1 MTALDLPL
9 REQAA
14 GIDSGEIDG
23 DELLD
28 SCLARIEERN
38 PELNAIVATFPDQ
51 SRKMLEEAPD
61 GPLRGVPVVI
71 KDEWPL
77 PWRAETVG
85 AAAVPGVTTQSGES
99 GPYRALRDA
108 GAVIAGV
115 ANMHELGSS
124 STGNASVYGA
134 AHNPWDLDRCPGGSS
149 SGPGASVAGG
159 LVSGAIGAD
168 GLGSIRYP
176 AAYCG
181 LTGLKPTF
189 GRSAMEGHHIPNTET
204 IVSGPLC
211 RDAADCRLL
220 ASAMFG
226 EQLGS
231 GLAEGANPF
240 GDGLRIGVIRDPF
253 WSDCAPGVRE
263 ACESA
268 LESLRVE
275 VGGEVIEVELPDQEL
290 ILPAAVLVAQAEEAA
305 HLTPSN
311 LNALPEEL
319 SVLNRGVLKL
329 RGLIPGTLTARALL
343 ARAQVR
349 RNLAGLFQQI
359 DVLVWP
365 TVPAVAPPLTDP
377 IIELPSGVTSADA
390 GNARQG
396 VIANLTGIPGVSV
409 PVGLD
414 GGLPVALQLLGAW
427 GEDALLLDAA
437 EALERAT
444 DREFVELRP
453 AAVA

>member
-1 MTALDLPL
+1 MSAIDLPL

-14 GIDSGEIDG
+14 QITSGELDPG
-23 DELLD
+23 ELLD
-28 SCLARIEERN
+28 DCLARIEERN
-38 PELNAIVATFPDQ
+38 PDLNAVVATFPDE
-51 SRKMLEEAPD
+51 SRAMLEQAPD
-61 GPLRGVPVVI
+61 GPLRGVPVLI

-85 AAAVPGVTTQSGES
+85 AASVPGVDLQPRES

-124 STGNASVYGA
+124 STGNTSLYGA
-134 AHNPWDLDRCPGGSS
+134 THNPWDLERCPGGSS
-149 SGPGASVAGG
+149 SGPAAAVAGG

-176 AAYCG
+176 ASYCG

-204 IVSGPLC
+204 IVSGALC

-220 ASAMFG
+220 DSVMFG
-226 EQLGS
+226 EELPAS
-231 GLAEGANPF
+231 EPPA
-240 GDGLRIGVIRDPF
+240 LRIGVVRDPY
-253 WSDCAPGVRE
+253 WVDTTDGVRE

-268 LESLRVE
+268 LDALRDA
-275 VGGEVIEVELPDQEL
+275 VGGEVTEVELPDQEL
-290 ILPAAVLVAQAEEAA
+290 ILPASLLVAQSEEAA
-305 HLTPSN
+305 RLTPAN
-311 LNALPEEL
+311 LNALSPEL
-319 SVLNRGVLKL
+319 SVINRGVLKL
-329 RGLIPGTLTARALL
+329 RALLPATLTARAIA
-343 ARAQVR
+343 ARTRIR
-349 RNLAGLFQQI
+349 RDVAELFERV
-359 DVLVWP
+359 DVLAWP
-365 TVPAVAPPLTDP
+365 TMPAVAPPLQDP
-377 IIELPSGVTSADA
+377 TVELPSGPASADA
-390 GNARQG
+390 ANARQG
-396 VIANLTGIPGVSV
+396 VLANLTGIPGVSV

-414 GGLPVALQLLGAW
+414 GGLPVGLQLLGPW
-427 GEDALLLDAA
+427 GADAMLLDAA
-437 EALERAT
+437 EVLERAT

>member
-1 MTALDLPL
+1 MSALDLPL

-14 GIDSGEIDG
+14 GIASGEIDAG
-23 DELLD
+23 ELLD
-28 SCLARIEERN
+28 ACLARIEERN
-38 PELNAIVATFPDQ
+38 PELNAIVETFPEE

-71 KDEWPL
+71 KDEWAL
-77 PWRAETVG
+77 PWRAERVG
-85 AAAVPGVTTQSGES
+85 AAAVPGVTTHPGES

-108 GAVIAGV
+108 GAVIAAVG
-115 ANMHELGSS
+115 NMHELGSS
-124 STGNASVYGA
+124 STGNTSVYGA
-134 AHNPWDLDRCPGGSS
+134 AHNPWDLERCPGGSS
-149 SGPGASVAGG
+149 SGPGAAVAGG

-189 GRSAMEGHHIPNTET
+189 GRSAMEDHHIPNTET

-220 ASAMFG
+220 ASAMFRG
-226 EQLGS
+226 E
-231 GLAEGANPF
+231 LAGGESR
-240 GDGLRIGVIRDPF
+240 GLRIGVIRDPF
-253 WSDCAPGVRE
+253 WSDSAPGVRE

-268 LESLRVE
+268 LEALRAE
-275 VGGEVIEVELPDQEL
+275 VGGEVTEVEIPDQDL

-305 HLTPSN
+305 HLTPAN
-311 LNALPEEL
+311 LNALPDEL
-319 SVLNRGVLKL
+319 GLINRGVLKL
-329 RGLIPGTLTARALL
+329 RGLIPGSLTARAFL
-343 ARAQVR
+343 ARAQAR
-349 RNLAGLFQQI
+349 RNLGELFERI
-359 DVLVWP
+359 DLLAWP
-365 TVPAVAPPLTDP
+365 TVPAVAPPLAEPT
-377 IIELPSGVTSADA
+377 IELPSGTASADA

-396 VIANLTGIPGVSV
+396 VIANLTGVPGVSV

-414 GGLPVALQLLGAW
+414 GGLPVGLQLLAAW
-427 GEDALLLDAA
+427 GRDELLLDAA